1 MFSFKKKKMEKD
13 AKKLELIKETQEM
26 WDKFQNVHNK
36 VYSVKLSLKSLLN
49 VKKEIKSKEMPLM
62 LSKYCKKRGL
72 NAKVKILKS
81 QLILIKEDA
90 LIIQQSIETEEALL
104 GLEKKTFEFPNLNDI
119 GFNKKCNQFELLL
132 ESFEE
137 EIKIL
142 KIEKERRGQAD
153 KPIKEIEDVDDCFS
167 YTDELEAMDTLNRRL
182 SIFFQHLFTIENGLM
197 DLKMIALISK

>member
-1 MFSFKKKKMEKD
+1 MEKD